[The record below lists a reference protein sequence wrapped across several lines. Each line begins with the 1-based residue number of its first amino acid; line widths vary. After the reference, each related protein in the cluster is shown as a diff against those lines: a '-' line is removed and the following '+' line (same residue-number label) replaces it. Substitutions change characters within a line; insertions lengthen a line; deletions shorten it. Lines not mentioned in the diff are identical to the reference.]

1 MAIENVED
9 IESLLRAKGGFGQLT
24 PVIRTFSPE
33 YGWSANFDWAASIT
47 RTQYLEHSP
56 KAKLDTDL
64 RTDYTLFNLFETAIR
79 RVARG

>member
-9 IESLLRAKGGFGQLT
+9 IENLLRAKSDFGQLS

-33 YGWSANFDWAASIT
+33 YGWSGNFDWAAQIT
-47 RTQYLEHSP
+47 RTQYLEQSP